1 MFKLMTGKK
10 NIDGGQFFFKLAASG
25 CDLKRARSEGGG
37 AEKPSG
43 FEKDFF
49 QPKGGEQ
56 LESASTAGGGCRHGQ
71 RPQERIG
78 QLDHRK

>member
-1 MFKLMTGKK
+1 MISRGHGLKVEVQRSRL
-10 NIDGGQFFFKLAASG
+10 
-25 CDLKRARSEGGG
+25 DLRKI
-37 AEKPSG
+37 
-43 FEKDFF
+43 FF